1 MLEQGVQALLVFVF
15 AAWSAASGTIR
26 FAESA
31 NRVRN
36 TILSGQDSD
45 GTYSLGH
52 RRLMLR
58 NDWLPTKAS
67 GGALC
72 LFYAAALLA
81 APNFVAM
88 SPELDWAV
96 SIAAAVPAAGSLLFL
111 LGISDY
117 RYMRRVLDAEEKATT
132 EAA

>member
-1 MLEQGVQALLVFVF
+1 MPEQGLQALLVFIF

-31 NRVRN
+31 NRIRN
-36 TILSGQDSD
+36 TILSGQDSE
-45 GTYSLGH
+45 GTYDLAH

-72 LFYAAALLA
+72 LVYALALLA
-81 APNFVAM
+81 APRFLAM
-88 SPELDWAV
+88 TPELTWAV
-96 SIAAAVPAAGSLLFL
+96 RLASIVPILGFMMFL

-117 RYMRRVLDAEEKATT
+117 RFMVKVLKSEVT
-132 EAA
+132 